1 MWQSERDS
9 RRRASSA
16 APGDATIRC
25 RRAICAQLHDS
36 EIGIDAACPGLA
48 DAKSR
53 AFPLEAAAAMS
64 ESVKGFG

>member
-1 MWQSERDS
+1 M
-9 RRRASSA
+9 
-16 APGDATIRC
+16 
-25 RRAICAQLHDS
+25 
-36 EIGIDAACPGLA
+36 GIDAACSGLA